1 MTKGKTQSSRGPTRK
16 QLARSRRE
24 REQLRMV
31 YIGLGGVAAL
41 ILIVLAFGL
50 YQTYVVEPNAPVAV
64 VNGVEITTGDYQ
76 DRVRL
81 DRYLLEEQYQQ
92 LQQQQA
98 VAMGQADNED
108 LAEFLA
114 TQYQQMINQVLQERS
129 IIDRQTVNTMIDDRL
144 VEAEAAQRG
153 LTVTDE
159 EVTEFINRFMAG
171 RLGGLTDRAAS
182 ATSTARAEA
191 SATAAIW
198 TPTPTLTPSPTL
210 TFTEEITPT
219 PTPADTPTPAP
230 TPTLNVIGADAL
242 GAEYQNWLNILD
254 GNVGISEAE
263 YRQIARTLVL
273 RDKLRQALAE
283 EVPQRAEQVRAR
295 HILVE
300 TEEEANEVM
309 DRLEAGE
316 DFADLAAEL
325 SLDTASAVDGGDLG
339 FTPRG
344 RFVDAFDEAVF
355 SVPVGEISDPVQTQF
370 GWHIFEVMEREE
382 RDLSAGDYRQAQQL
396 ALSNWLEEARLQA
409 TIEDYWTVDKAP
421 ADPFLEQ

>member
-24 REQLRMV
+24 REQLRMI
-31 YIGLGGVAAL
+31 YMGLGGVAAL

-76 DRVRL
+76 DRVKL

-98 VAMGQADNED
+98 VAMGQADNEE
-108 LAEFLA
+108 LAEFLG

-129 IIDRQTVNTMIDDRL
+129 VIDRQTVNTMIDDRL
-144 VEAEAAQRG
+144 VEAEAARRG
-153 LTVTDE
+153 ITVTDE

-171 RLGGLTDRAAS
+171 RLGGLTDQAAS

-191 SATAAIW
+191 SATAAMW

-242 GAEYQNWLNILD
+242 GAEYANWLTILD
-254 GNVGISEAE
+254 ENVGISEAE

-283 EVPQRAEQVRAR
+283 EVPEQAEQVRAR

-300 TEEEANEVM
+300 TEEEANEVIE
-309 DRLEAGE
+309 RLEAGE

-339 FTPRG
+339 FTPPG

-355 SVPVGEISDPVQTQF
+355 SLPVGEISEPIQTQF
-370 GWHIFEVMEREE
+370 GWHVIEVLEREE
-382 RDLSAGDYRQAQQL
+382 RELSAGDYRQAQQL
-396 ALSNWLEEARLQA
+396 ALSNWLEEARLDA

-421 ADPFLEQ
+421 ADPFLE